1 MYMYFECGDGEII
14 SSVGKCNGIQD
25 CVSGR
30 DEENCNIEG
39 NHDQAMRL

>member
-1 MYMYFECGDGEII
+1 MRKTATLKVII
-14 SSVGKCNGIQD
+14 TNNIKGWKVYGIQD

-39 NHDQAMRL
+39 NHDQ